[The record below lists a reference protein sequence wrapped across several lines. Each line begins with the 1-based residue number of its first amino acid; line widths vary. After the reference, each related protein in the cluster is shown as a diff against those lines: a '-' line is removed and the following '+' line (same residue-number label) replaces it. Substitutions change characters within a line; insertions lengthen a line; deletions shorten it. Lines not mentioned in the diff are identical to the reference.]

1 VDIPVVGIT
10 GSVGKTSAK
19 DMAKAVLARSG
30 PVHSSPQSFNN
41 EIGVPLTLLNTPD
54 DVAALVLELGA
65 RREGDIASLCGIAR
79 PDIGVITTVAAVH
92 TGVMGS
98 VDVVARTKGEL
109 LDGLPAGGCAVLNAD
124 VPEVM
129 TQAVRTRARQI
140 TFGAAGEVRALA
152 RSVDDHLQVSFLLE
166 SPWGRTD
173 VHLGVPGVHMVDNA
187 LAAAAV
193 GLVLDVPLE
202 EVAVG
207 LSEARL
213 SPGRMQMETAPSGM
227 LVVNDAYNA
236 SPTSV
241 EAALRTVSSLPDTG
255 RKVAVLGLMAELGEE
270 SNDAHQ
276 HVVAIARELGVEVF
290 AVGTDLYGIESLE
303 GIDEAFE
310 AVVGLGLGDGDSVLV
325 KGSLVAGLQEL
336 AERLSAL

>member
-1 VDIPVVGIT
+1 
-10 GSVGKTSAK
+10 
-19 DMAKAVLARSG
+19 
-30 PVHSSPQSFNN
+30 
-41 EIGVPLTLLNTPD
+41 
-54 DVAALVLELGA
+54 
-65 RREGDIASLCGIAR
+65 
-79 PDIGVITTVAAVH
+79 
-92 TGVMGS
+92 
-98 VDVVARTKGEL
+98 
-109 LDGLPAGGCAVLNAD
+109 
-124 VPEVM
+124 
-129 TQAVRTRARQI
+129 
-140 TFGAAGEVRALA
+140 
-152 RSVDDHLQVSFLLE
+152 
-166 SPWGRTD
+166 
-173 VHLGVPGVHMVDNA
+173 
-187 LAAAAV
+187 
-193 GLVLDVPLE
+193 
-202 EVAVG
+202 VAVG